1 MEVEKNP
8 FKPGDRCY
16 LAWVM
21 GYMAALHDV
30 SKQES
35 EQDEKENRA
44 AGHEGGG

>member
-21 GYMAALHDV
+21 GYMAALNDV
-30 SKQES
+30 TKQER
-35 EQDEKENRA
+35 EKDEKENRA
-44 AGHEGGG
+44 AGHDERG